1 MAASDAAPP
10 SDHPADDARRDPDA
24 LPVPPVTLIDSIPYP
39 VSIWVAIRDGDGA
52 IVDFRCH
59 ATNHGAERYIAGR
72 LGDATSMLG
81 RRYHEVFDDDLGR
94 SLFPRFCDVVER
106 GELFTLEAEAINYPG
121 IWFEDQAA
129 KHGDGFV
136 NLMRDITERRT
147 ITIAL
152 EESERRLRD
161 AERKA
166 KESERRY
173 RMMADHAG
181 DVVIAARHGVVEWST
196 PSIERMLGWT
206 VDDVIGRT
214 ALEFVHPDDA
224 AEADDAVWSA
234 RHATRLR
241 VRLLRKDGR
250 FQWADL
256 LGRIA
261 GPDDEPTHPLVIT
274 VVDAQAEMEALVA
287 LERAEE
293 ERQRLDERVRE
304 AARLESLSQLAGGIA
319 HDFNNLLV
327 GVLGNAELALQDLP
341 PSSPVRSRLVSL
353 SAAAQRAAELTR
365 QLLDFTGRQPRDRI
379 ALDLSSVIAD
389 TVDLAASMISRE
401 VKVAIVNADTTRG
414 VLGDRSQLQQ
424 VVMNLIMNA
433 SEAVDQHTGQVHV
446 SWHATVLDDESPQL
460 GLPAGEFVVLE
471 VGDNGRGI
479 DPDHQ
484 RRIFDP
490 FFTTRSDGRGLGLA
504 VVSGIVRA
512 HHGAV
517 EVHSEVNVGT
527 TFTVWLPAVDAPSP
541 SPAAGTVFRLHR
553 QPTVMV
559 VDDDDQVRDVTG
571 DILRRA
577 GFQVLPVARGRDA
590 ISLFAARHATID
602 CVVLDLT
609 MPDLTG
615 DEVMVVLRAVE
626 PSIPIVL
633 ISGYVTDDSVRGA
646 ATLKATDF
654 VQKPFLPDTLV
665 GSVRRS
671 LRQTPFDGYDGQYD
685 DTLSTSF
692 GTSLDTSLNDA
703 FDAAVARFGEVG
715 DQR

>member
-1 MAASDAAPP
+1 MAAPDAAPTPGNP
-10 SDHPADDARRDPDA
+10 SADDHLAPGERRPD
-24 LPVPPVTLIDSIPYP
+24 PPVGLIDSIPHP
-39 VSIWVAIRDGDGA
+39 VSIWMSIRDADGE
-52 IVDFRCH
+52 IVDFRCE

-81 RRYHEVFDDDLGR
+81 RRYLEVFDDDLGR
-94 SLFPRFCDVVER
+94 SLFPRFRDVVER

-121 IWFEDQAA
+121 LWFENQAA

-136 NLMRDITERRT
+136 NMMRNITERRT
-147 ITIAL
+147 MTIAL

-224 AEADDAVWSA
+224 GGAESAAWSA
-234 RHATRLR
+234 RHSTRLR

-274 VVDAQAEMEALVA
+274 VVDAQAEMEARVA
-287 LERAEE
+287 LERAEA

-365 QLLDFTGRQPRDRI
+365 QLLDFTGRQPRDRV
-379 ALDLSSVIAD
+379 ALDLSAVIAD

-401 VKVAIVNADTTRG
+401 VKVTIVTAQTARG

-433 SEAVDQHTGQVHV
+433 SESVDQHTGQVQV
-446 SWHATVLDDESPQL
+446 SSHATVLDDENPHL
-460 GLPAGEFVVLE
+460 GLPAGEYVVLE
-471 VGDNGRGI
+471 VSDNGRGI
-479 DPDHQ
+479 DSDHQ

-517 EVHSEVNVGT
+517 EVHSQVNVGT
-527 TFTVWLPAVDAPSP
+527 TFTVWLPAVDAPTP
-541 SPAAGTVFRLHR
+541 APAAGTVFRLHR

-590 ISLFAARHATID
+590 ISLFATRHATID

-633 ISGYVTDDSVRGA
+633 ISGYVTNDSVRGA
-646 ATLKATDF
+646 ATLKASDF

-665 GSVRRS
+665 ASVRRS
-671 LRQTPFDGYDGQYD
+671 LRQTPFDGYDGPYD
-685 DTLSTSF
+685 ALKASR
-692 GTSLDTSLNDA
+692 DTSLNDA
-703 FDAAVARFGEVG
+703 FDAAVAGFDEV
-715 DQR
+715 DDPR